1 MIEKMRKMQEKE
13 TKVRK
18 LYEKAK
24 KYKMLY
30 QEAMMEVEVLKD
42 ECQIYRDQAE

>member
-1 MIEKMRKMQEKE
+1 MQEKE

-18 LYEKAK
+18 LYEKEK

-30 QEAMMEVEVLKD
+30 QEALMEMAVLKD
-42 ECQIYRDQAE
+42 ECQIYKDQAE

>member
-1 MIEKMRKMQEKE
+1 MQEKE

-24 KYKMLY
+24 KYKALY
-30 QEAMMEVEVLKD
+30 QEAVMEVEVLKD